1 MKVYPMNYDVFN
13 GDADGIIA
21 LLQLQF
27 ANPISSVKV
36 TGVKRDISLL
46 KQVTESSNEDEP
58 EGDVDVIRVL
68 DISMEKNKAALNE
81 LLAQGSKVTYIDH
94 HRAGDI
100 PEHDNL
106 DAHIDLDANTCTAL
120 IVDKLLDGQFHEWAI
135 CAAFGDNLI
144 AKATELAISAGLND
158 TERADLETLGT
169 LINYNSYGSHIDD
182 LHFHPSALFE
192 LLLAYS
198 SPFDAIKDVDSPY
211 YILQKLYNQDHVKA
225 VNTKAFYDTD
235 LLIAFELPDDTWAR
249 RISGVFGNELA
260 NINPDKAH
268 AIFTI
273 NTDNTYTV
281 SLRAPLTNKQGAGD
295 ICSQF
300 ATGGGRAAAAGVNA
314 LPKAQINDFLGA
326 VEKYYR

>member
-1 MKVYPMNYDVFN
+1 MNYDVFN

-21 LLQLQF
+21 LLQLQL
-27 ANPISSVKV
+27 ANPTASVKV

-46 KQVTESSNEDEP
+46 KQVTERSSEDKH

-81 LLAQGSKVTYIDH
+81 LLAKGSKVTYIDH
-94 HRAGDI
+94 HRAGEI

-158 TERADLETLGT
+158 AERADLETLGT
-169 LINYNSYGSHIDD
+169 LINYNGYGSHIDD
-182 LHFHPSALFE
+182 LHFHPSALLA

-211 YILQKLYNQDHVKA
+211 YILQSLYNQDHVKA
-225 VNTKAFYDTD
+225 VNTTAFYDTH
-235 LLIAFELPDDTWAR
+235 LLTAFELPDDTWAR

-260 NINPDKAH
+260 NISPDKAH

-273 NTDNTYTV
+273 NVDSTYTV
-281 SLRAPLTNKQGAGD
+281 SLRAPLSNKQGAGD

-314 LPKAQINDFLGA
+314 LPKEQINDFLGA

>member
-1 MKVYPMNYDVFN
+1 MNYDVFN

-21 LLQLQF
+21 LLQLQL
-27 ANPISSVKV
+27 ANPVPSVKV

-46 KQVTESSNEDEP
+46 KQVTESNNEND
-58 EGDVDVIRVL
+58 GDVDAIRVL
-68 DISMEKNKAALNE
+68 DISMEKNKTALIE
-81 LLAQGSKVTYIDH
+81 LLAKGNKVTYIDH
-94 HRAGDI
+94 HRSGDI
-100 PEHDNL
+100 PEDDNL

-144 AKATELAISAGLND
+144 AKATELAIAAGLNETD
-158 TERADLETLGT
+158 RTDLETLGT
-169 LINYNSYGSHIDD
+169 LINYNGYGSHIDD

-192 LLLAYS
+192 LLLAYP
-198 SPFDAIKDVDSPY
+198 SPFDAIRDVESPF

-225 VNTKAFYDTD
+225 VETKAFYDTE
-235 LLIAFELPDDTWAR
+235 LVTAFKLPDDTWAR

-260 NINPDKAH
+260 NLSPDKAH

-281 SLRAPLTNKQGAGD
+281 SLRAPLSNKQGAGD

-314 LPKAQINDFLGA
+314 LPKEQINDFLSV
-326 VEKYYR
+326 VENYYR

>member
-1 MKVYPMNYDVFN
+1 LKNKNKGFPMNYDVFN

-21 LLQLQF
+21 LLQLQL
-27 ANPISSVKV
+27 ANPTSSVKI

-46 KQVTESSNEDEP
+46 KQVTESSN

-68 DISMEKNKAALNE
+68 DISMEKNKAALNR
-81 LLAQGSKVTYIDH
+81 LLANDCKVTYIDH
-94 HRAGDI
+94 HRSGDI

-135 CAAFGDNLI
+135 CAAYGDNLI
-144 AKATELAISAGLND
+144 AKATELAKLAGLND
-158 TERADLETLGT
+158 TEFADLETLGT
-169 LINYNSYGSHIDD
+169 LINYNGYGSHIDD

-192 LLLAYS
+192 LLLAYP

-225 VNTKAFYDTD
+225 VSTKAFYDTE
-235 LLIAFELPDDTWAR
+235 LVTAFELPDDTWAR

-273 NTDNTYTV
+273 NADSTYTV
-281 SLRAPLTNKQGAGD
+281 SLRAPLSNKQGAGD

-300 ATGGGRAAAAGVNA
+300 DTGGGRAAAAGVNA
-314 LPKAQINDFLGA
+314 LPKEQINDFLKT